1 MIVITTS
8 GIKSK
13 ASERIMSPAVACL
26 VVRATPQ
33 SSQTGTSLIAPLA
46 AVAPLARTFCN

>member
-33 SSQTGTSLIAPLA
+33 SSQTGASTDRAPLPGRA
-46 AVAPLARTFCN
+46 SSQFR

>member
-33 SSQTGTSLIAPLA
+33 SSQTAQ
-46 AVAPLARTFCN
+46 V